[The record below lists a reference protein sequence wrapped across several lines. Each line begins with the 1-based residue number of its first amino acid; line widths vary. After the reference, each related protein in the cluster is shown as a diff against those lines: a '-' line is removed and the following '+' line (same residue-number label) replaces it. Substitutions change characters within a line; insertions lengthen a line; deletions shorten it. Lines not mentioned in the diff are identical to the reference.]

1 MAKGLLLLF
10 GVMVFQRC
18 SKAAPS
24 DPIENIHPVI
34 TASIERDI
42 TLDSEPNNARHPT
55 NDNDASESQRQK
67 RFYDF
72 TGFEYLPY
80 DYPTALSY
88 PSQPQNVKRDNS
100 HNTAVY
106 GTEDPLNLIFKRL
119 HEIVR
124 DVRYQ
129 NVPQPSYT
137 PIPAYI
143 PFFYIPQFD
152 CGCTNNNQGPAPPVS
167 KPTPQPP
174 LPPTSSDKPAN
185 GIETTTNSSVTL
197 DNRGGFDDKRQN
209 WGVVTSK
216 PNLNDVVSTGD
227 GSRPINFDPIPPEE
241 PMDIPVPPVDH
252 GTVQAGAE
260 PAQNPNQINSP
271 PRAQNPSVTG
281 YVPERPEVMLES
293 PASISKNYV
302 PSLCDGAI
310 ISCCNRPQITNK
322 CFEAL
327 GCEDPSIYGSPCD
340 PKVQLMVINKF
351 QYFQKRRAG

>member
-10 GVMVFQRC
+10 SIIALQRC

-24 DPIENIHPVI
+24 EPTGNVHPVI
-34 TASIERDI
+34 TASIEGDV
-42 TLDSEPNNARHPT
+42 TLDSEPNNAKHPT
-55 NDNDASESQRQK
+55 NDNVASESQRQK

-72 TGFEYLPY
+72 TGLEYSPY
-80 DYPTALSY
+80 DLPPALSY
-88 PSQPQNVKRDNS
+88 PSQPQNVKRDSS

-129 NVPQPSYT
+129 NVPHPSYT

-167 KPTPQPP
+167 NPTPQPP

-216 PNLNDVVSTGD
+216 PDSNNVIMGD
-227 GSRPINFDPIPPEE
+227 GSRPINFEPIPPEE
-241 PMDIPVPPVDH
+241 PMEVPVPPVDH

-260 PAQNPNQINSP
+260 PPQNPNQINSP
-271 PRAQNPSVTG
+271 PRAQNTPVTG
-281 YVPERPEVMLES
+281 YVPERPEVMLDL
-293 PASISKNYV
+293 PASSSKNYV